1 MQRITDP
8 DQPNRCQG
16 ITAHG
21 QCQMIAEENGKFCLM
36 HGGGRHN
43 AAIKNKELKNY
54 RLTKFKQRAEE
65 LSNSSTLS
73 SLTDEVAILRI
84 LIEEKVNRCKDTSD
98 LLLSSGPLSDL
109 IIKCSTLV
117 EKCQRLENR
126 LNNLLDRTRVTQFAQ
141 ICVEIISNYVQEN
154 DMDQVSEEILKAL
167 GEI

>member
-1 MQRITDP
+1 
-8 DQPNRCQG
+8 
-16 ITAHG
+16 
-21 QCQMIAEENGKFCLM
+21 M

-54 RLTKFKQRAEE
+54 RLTKFKQRAAE
-65 LSNSSTLS
+65 LSNSSALS

-84 LIEEKVNRCKDTSD
+84 LIEEKVNRCEDASD

>member
-43 AAIKNKELKNY
+43 TTIKNKELKNY
-54 RLTKFKQRAEE
+54 RLTKFKQRAAE
-65 LSNSSTLS
+65 LSNSSALS

-84 LIEEKVNRCKDTSD
+84 LIEEKVNRCEDASD

>member
-21 QCQMIAEENGKFCLM
+21 QCQMVAEENGNFCIM
-36 HGGGRHN
+36 HGGNRSN
-43 AAIKNKELKNY
+43 ASAANKELKNY

-65 LSNSSTLS
+65 LSNSSTLA

-84 LIEEKVNRCKDTSD
+84 MIEEKVNRCADASE

-109 IIKCSTLV
+109 VIKCSVLV
-117 EKCQRLENR
+117 EKCQRLESK

-141 ICVEIISNYVQEN
+141 ICVEIISNYVQDN